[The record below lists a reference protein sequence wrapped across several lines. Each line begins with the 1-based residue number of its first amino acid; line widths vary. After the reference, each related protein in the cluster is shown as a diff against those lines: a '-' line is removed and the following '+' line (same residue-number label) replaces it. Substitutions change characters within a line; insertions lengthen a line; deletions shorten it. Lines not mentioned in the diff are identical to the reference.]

1 MLDEYPFM
9 FKKVGE
15 RIQYINV
22 NLKFRAEKNSP
33 FHKSVET
40 HKSNSI
46 LASTKIVSEPHSET
60 GAILANLGDIFLND
74 IEKIT
79 MKSQGVYSFDKK
91 DSYFKEIKS
100 LPEYL
105 QPKILSAVAY
115 VNSVAPN
122 LNKAVERINTIREH
136 LSDKEV
142 MWVMSLLT
150 FEKLLDIVKD
160 SKEFENYTTTMKERT
175 IQ

>member
-1 MLDEYPFM
+1 M
-9 FKKVGE
+9 KH
-15 RIQYINV
+15 RT
-22 NLKFRAEKNSP
+22 LKA
-33 FHKSVET
+33 
-40 HKSNSI
+40 
-46 LASTKIVSEPHSET
+46 
-60 GAILANLGDIFLND
+60 
-74 IEKIT
+74 
-79 MKSQGVYSFDKK
+79 
-91 DSYFKEIKS
+91 

-115 VNSVAPN
+115 VNECSPN

-150 FEKLLDIVKD
+150 FEKLLDLVKD
-160 SKEFENYTTTMKERT
+160 SQEFNDHTKAMKART

>member
-1 MLDEYPFM
+1 
-9 FKKVGE
+9 
-15 RIQYINV
+15 
-22 NLKFRAEKNSP
+22 
-33 FHKSVET
+33 
-40 HKSNSI
+40 
-46 LASTKIVSEPHSET
+46 
-60 GAILANLGDIFLND
+60 
-74 IEKIT
+74 
-79 MKSQGVYSFDKK
+79 MKSHSKT
-91 DSYFKEIKS
+91 IKA

-115 VNSVAPN
+115 VNECAPN

-160 SKEFENYTTTMKERT
+160 SQEFEKYTSAMKERT
-175 IQ
+175 IN